1 MDALHGFDV
10 IRPATVEEALAARQA
25 HPDSRM
31 IGGGTDIL
39 VNIRRRI
46 ETPPVLIDT
55 NGLTDLKTIEVSD
68 NGLAVGASVRLYE
81 VAEHPEIRRLYPA
94 VARAAGSIAGPT
106 QRNMGTVGG
115 NICLDTRC
123 IYYNQSEWWR
133 EANDHCLKTELGEM
147 CHVAPKSKGVCFAT
161 YSGDLAPAMLL
172 FDGEIDLLGPDG
184 ARTVAMRDFFIGH
197 SRQDGST
204 GDGID
209 YMAIRPGEFVLRIR
223 AAAPGSLVS
232 GYDKVRI
239 RRSIEYPVAGC
250 AAAVARDG
258 DTLADLRIAVTGT
271 NPRPVFLKGAA
282 DLAGGAL
289 DDAVVQGI
297 DDLCKDQLM
306 SMKTTFTPGHYR
318 RRVATKM
325 AIRLVRRLF
334 RDAAGAG

>member
-1 MDALHGFDV
+1 MDALHGFEV
-10 IRPATVEEALAARQA
+10 IRPATVEEALSARQA
-25 HPDSRM
+25 HPESRM

-39 VNIRRRI
+39 VNIRRGI

-55 NGLTDLKTIEVSD
+55 NDLADLKTIAVSD
-68 NGLAVGASVRLYE
+68 SGLVIGASVRLYE

-94 VARAAGSIAGPT
+94 VAQATGSIAGPT

-133 EANDHCLKTELGEM
+133 AANDHCLKTELGEM

-161 YSGDLAPAMLL
+161 YSGDVAPAMLL
-172 FDGEIDLLGPDG
+172 FDGAIDLLGPDG
-184 ARTVAMRDFFIGH
+184 ARTVSMRDFFTGY

-209 YMAIRPGEFVLRIR
+209 YMAVRPGEFVLRIR
-223 AAAPGSLVS
+223 ATAPGNLVS

-258 DTLADLRIAVTGT
+258 DRLADLRIAITGT
-271 NPRPVFLKGAA
+271 NPRPVFLEGAA

-289 DDAVVQGI
+289 DDAAVQGI

-325 AIRLVRRLF
+325 AIRLVRELF
-334 RDAAGAG
+334 EAAA

>member
-1 MDALHGFDV
+1 MDALHGFEV

-25 HPDSRM
+25 HPESRM

-39 VNIRRRI
+39 VNIRRGI

-55 NGLTDLKTIEVSD
+55 NDLADLKSIEVSE
-68 NGLAVGASVRLYE
+68 NGLVIGASVRLYE
-81 VAEHPEIRRLYPA
+81 VAEHPEVRRLYPA
-94 VARAAGSIAGPT
+94 VAQAAGSIAGPT

-172 FDGEIDLLGPDG
+172 FDGAIDLLGPDG
-184 ARTVAMRDFFIGH
+184 ARTVSMRDFFIGY
-197 SRQDGST
+197 SKQDGST

-223 AAAPGSLVS
+223 AAAPGNLVS

-258 DTLADLRIAVTGT
+258 DALADLRIAITGT
-271 NPRPVFLKGAA
+271 NPRPVFLDGAA

-289 DDAVVQGI
+289 DDAAVQGI
-297 DDLCKDQLM
+297 DEMCRDQLM

-325 AIRLVRRLF
+325 AIRLVRELF
-334 RDAAGAG
+334 EGMAS

>member
-1 MDALHGFDV
+1 MDALHGFEV

-25 HPDSRM
+25 HPESRM

-39 VNIRRRI
+39 VNIRRGI
-46 ETPPVLIDT
+46 EMPPVLIDT
-55 NGLTDLKTIEVSD
+55 NDLGDLKSIEAGE
-68 NGLAVGASVRLYE
+68 NGLVIGASVRLYE
-81 VAEHPEIRRLYPA
+81 VAGHPEIRRLYPA
-94 VARAAGSIAGPT
+94 VAQAAGSIAGPT

-123 IYYNQSEWWR
+123 TTTSRMVARGQRPLPE
-133 EANDHCLKTELGEM
+133 TELGDM

-172 FDGEIDLLGPDG
+172 FGGEIDLLGPEG
-184 ARTVAMRDFFIGH
+184 ARTVSMRDFFIGH

-223 AAAPGSLVS
+223 AAAPGNLVS

-258 DTLADLRIAVTGT
+258 DTLADLRIAITGT
-271 NPRPVFLKGAA
+271 NPRPVFLDGAA
-282 DLAGGAL
+282 DLVGGGL
-289 DDAVVQGI
+289 DDATVQGI
-297 DDLCKDQLM
+297 DDLCRDQLM

-325 AIRLVRRLF
+325 AIRLVRELF
-334 RDAAGAG
+334 EAAA

>member
-1 MDALHGFDV
+1 MDALHSFEI
-10 IRPATVEEALAARQA
+10 IRPRTVEEALAARQA
-25 HPDSRM
+25 HPESRM
-31 IGGGTDIL
+31 IGGGTDLL

-55 NGLTDLKTIEVSD
+55 NDLADLKSIEVSE
-68 NGLAVGASVRLYE
+68 NGLVIGASVRLCE

-94 VARAAGSIAGPT
+94 VAKAAGSIAGPT

-133 EANDHCLKTELGEM
+133 EANDHCLKTELGDI

-172 FDGEIDLLGPDG
+172 FDGAIDLFGPNG
-184 ARTVAMRDFFIGH
+184 QRTVPMRDFYVGY

-209 YMAIRPGEFVLRIR
+209 YMAMEPGEFVLRIR
-223 AAAPGSLVS
+223 AAAPGGLRS

-258 DTLADLRIAVTGT
+258 NRLADLRIAITGT
-271 NPRPVFLKGAA
+271 NPRPVFLEGAA

-325 AIRLVRRLF
+325 AIRLVQRLF
-334 RDAAGAG
+334 EGAAD

>member
-1 MDALHGFDV
+1 MDALHSFEV
-10 IRPATVEEALAARQA
+10 IRPRTVEEALAARQA
-25 HPDSRM
+25 HPESRM
-31 IGGGTDIL
+31 IGGGTDLL
-39 VNIRRRI
+39 VNMRRRI

-55 NGLTDLKTIEVSD
+55 NDLADLKSIEVSE
-68 NGLAVGASVRLYE
+68 NGLVIGASVRLYE

-94 VARAAGSIAGPT
+94 VAKAAGSIAGPT

-133 EANDHCLKTELGEM
+133 EANDHCLKTELGDM

-172 FDGEIDLLGPDG
+172 FDGEIDLFGPNGAAHGPD
-184 ARTVAMRDFFIGH
+184 ARLLHRPFEAGRLDRRRHPTTWRW
-197 SRQDGST
+197 SRASLCCACGPP
-204 GDGID
+204 
-209 YMAIRPGEFVLRIR
+209 RR
-223 AAAPGSLVS
+223 ASSSRAT
-232 GYDKVRI
+232 DKVRI

-258 DTLADLRIAVTGT
+258 GRLADLRIAITGT
-271 NPRPVFLKGAA
+271 NPRPVFLEGAA

-289 DDAVVQGI
+289 DDAVNQGI

-325 AIRLVRRLF
+325 AIRLVRQLF
-334 RDAAGAG
+334 EEAA